1 MVDLLPSPFPLGCAS
16 SLSRWEREGAPKARK
31 GEGRADPQ
39 HGFTCFRRSPEHGFT
54 LIEMMVALAV
64 FSLAALALI
73 RLEGATI
80 RSTGILDETLVAQ
93 MVARN
98 VAVDTLT
105 DARPPALGTS
115 SGTEVNGGRTWTW
128 TRNARSLGGAIAV
141 QIGVAPGTGPGRPIA
156 HLMVVRPIAAGGG
169 A

>member
-1 MVDLLPSPFPLGCAS
+1 MA
-16 SLSRWEREGAPKARK
+16 ERRAGAIAHP
-31 GEGRADPQ
+31 ADD
-39 HGFTCFRRSPEHGFT
+39 GFT

-80 RSTGILDETLVAQ
+80 RSTGMLDDTLVAN

-98 VAVDTLT
+98 VAVDALT
-105 DARPPALGTS
+105 DSRPPAFGASTGS
-115 SGTEVNGGRTWTW
+115 EVDGGRRWQW
-128 TRNARSLGGAIAV
+128 TRQAQPLGDAGAIRIDIAV
-141 QIGVAPGTGPGRPIA
+141 ARDAGRPIA
-156 HLMVVRPIAAGGG
+156 HLMVVRPSGAG

>member
-1 MVDLLPSPFPLGCAS
+1 MARQSIYSRSSFP
-16 SLSRWEREGAPKARK
+16 
-31 GEGRADPQ
+31 GEGRGPASGRPQLDP
-39 HGFTCFRRSPEHGFT
+39 GLRRGREKGKTRREGGFT

-64 FSLAALALI
+64 FSLAAMALI

-98 VAVDTLT
+98 VAVETMT
-105 DARPPALGTS
+105 DPQPPAIGPTS
-115 SGTEVNGGRTWTW
+115 GSERNGGRSWTW
-128 TRNARSLGGAIAV
+128 VRQTQPLGDAGAFRVDIAVAENGGAP
-141 QIGVAPGTGPGRPIA
+141 IG
-156 HLMVVRPIAAGGG
+156 HLTIVRPPAGGG